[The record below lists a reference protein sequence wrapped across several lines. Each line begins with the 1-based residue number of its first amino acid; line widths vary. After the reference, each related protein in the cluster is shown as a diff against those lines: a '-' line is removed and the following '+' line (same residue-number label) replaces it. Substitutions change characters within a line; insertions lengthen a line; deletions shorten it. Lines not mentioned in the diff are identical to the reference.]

1 MKAYQVFD
9 ENLINDNIKYKIGK
23 KYRKSE
29 LLNQRPF
36 FQISKF
42 TMLRLVTSALRIP

>member
-23 KYRKSE
+23 NIE
-29 LLNQRPF
+29 NLNF
-36 FQISKF
+36 
-42 TMLRLVTSALRIP
+42 